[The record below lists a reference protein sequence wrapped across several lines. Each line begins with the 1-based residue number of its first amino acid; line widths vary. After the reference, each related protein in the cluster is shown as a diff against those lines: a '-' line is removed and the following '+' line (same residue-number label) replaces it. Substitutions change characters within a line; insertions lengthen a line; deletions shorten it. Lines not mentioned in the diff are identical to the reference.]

1 MIDNLSF
8 GGETIVLRVIKNG
21 EQKDITFEFNETNLT
36 STQFNE

>member
-8 GGETIVLRVIKNG
+8 GGETIVLRVIKDG